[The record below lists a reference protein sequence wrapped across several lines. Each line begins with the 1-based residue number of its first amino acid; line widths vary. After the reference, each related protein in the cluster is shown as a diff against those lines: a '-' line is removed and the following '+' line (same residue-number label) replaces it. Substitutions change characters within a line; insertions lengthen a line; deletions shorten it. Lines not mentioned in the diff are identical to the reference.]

1 MKQSL
6 DFLSFL
12 LNGIWLADYDVF
24 KFWVFSSICVGL
36 LAFIDFGHLVDS
48 LDYEDFGHLGF

>member
-12 LNGIWLADYDVF
+12 LNGIWLTILVF
-24 KFWVFSSICVGL
+24 LS
-36 LAFIDFGHLVDS
+36 FGYFRRFALVYWLS
-48 LDYEDFGHLGF
+48 